1 MGAALGMFICRGGCH
16 VAKPPLTLWKLKVI
30 GFGSE
35 SVRIM
40 EKTAIIYKLL
50 FAPTTGKVKSK
61 ADFTEK
67 K

>member
-1 MGAALGMFICRGGCH
+1 
-16 VAKPPLTLWKLKVI
+16 
-30 GFGSE
+30 
-35 SVRIM
+35 M

-67 K
+67 KLYLVYRILAILFRNGALILLLCTKY